1 MIFEKYV
8 LEIVKYILMMTFTGN
23 ILSIFLFAIKP
34 MIKQKLPKSFQYY
47 MWFPFVIALLLPLS
61 NLIDSRPTI
70 PNFYKQ

>member
-8 LEIVKYILMMTFTGN
+8 LEIVKLILTMTFTEK

-34 MIKQKLPKSFQYY
+34 MIKQKLPKSFQNY

-70 PNFYKQ
+70 PNYYKQ

>member
-8 LEIVKYILMMTFTGN
+8 LEIVKLILPMTFTEK

-70 PNFYKQ
+70 PNYYKQ

>member
-8 LEIVKYILMMTFTGN
+8 LEIVKLILTMTFTEKN
-23 ILSIFLFAIKP
+23 LSIFLFAIKP

-70 PNFYKQ
+70 PNYYKQ